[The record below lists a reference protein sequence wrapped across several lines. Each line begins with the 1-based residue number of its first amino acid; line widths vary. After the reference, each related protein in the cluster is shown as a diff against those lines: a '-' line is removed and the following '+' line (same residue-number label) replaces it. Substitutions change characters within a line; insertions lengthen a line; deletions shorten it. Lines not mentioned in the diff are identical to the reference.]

1 MPPRAFTDME
11 KKRIRAALIE
21 AGRSCFQRYGM
32 RKTTI
37 DDLVHLAGIS
47 KGSFYQFFKNKE
59 DLYMEMFLQEMPAM
73 MHRLRENS
81 FGATDDVR
89 EALVLL
95 MKGIAHEIETNPLAR
110 IVLDDPTQ
118 MEQFLS
124 TLEYETIMQQL
135 RIAYAPMLEF
145 IRKGQE
151 AGEIIDGDPYF
162 LVSNLGLIKT
172 LPIYK
177 ETIGAEMYEI
187 MMDLAP
193 QVIAD
198 GLTCPARAKKL
209 QASLKKSSS

>member
-1 MPPRAFTDME
+1 
-11 KKRIRAALIE
+11 
-21 AGRSCFQRYGM
+21 
-32 RKTTI
+32 
-37 DDLVHLAGIS
+37 
-47 KGSFYQFFKNKE
+47 
-59 DLYMEMFLQEMPAM
+59 M
-73 MHRLRENS
+73 MLRLRENS